1 MAGRILRAEHPLMP
15 VTNLTPEPEMPG
27 PTAGELVVRLG
38 LRFGIG
44 VGVASALWLLFL
56 QLTANNPFGPKQLL
70 GQLLVPFAVAGSQWL
85 LRRRLAPARPGVG
98 RAVAVGWLT
107 AALAA
112 AVAGASVWG
121 LAHGVGEAEL
131 AKNRAEMIELVRVQQ
146 QVRPKEK
153 RNAQFEA
160 EELRPMGQLTT
171 RDLAVGT
178 FTRVLLLGLVLAVP
192 SGLFLRK

>member
-1 MAGRILRAEHPLMP
+1 MLMQATDSPTTSAPLRP
-15 VTNLTPEPEMPG
+15 
-27 PTAGELVVRLG
+27 PTGEQIVQLS

-44 VGVASALWLLFL
+44 VGIAGALWLLFL
-56 QLTANNPFGPKQLL
+56 QLTGNNPFGPKQLL

-98 RAVAVGWLT
+98 RALAVGWLT
-107 AALAA
+107 ATLAA

-121 LAHGVGEAEL
+121 LAHGVGDAEL
-131 AKNRAEMIELVRVQQ
+131 AKNRAEMVELVRVQQ
-146 QVRPKEK
+146 QIRPKEK

-160 EELRPMGQLTT
+160 QELRQMAQITT
-171 RDLAVGT
+171 RDLAVAT
-178 FTRVLLLGLVLAVP
+178 FTRVLLLGMVLAVP

>member
-1 MAGRILRAEHPLMP
+1 MP
-15 VTNLTPEPEMPG
+15 ALNSTIESETPRP
-27 PTAGELVVRLG
+27 PTGKLIVRLG

-44 VGVASALWLLFL
+44 VGVVSAVWLLFL
-56 QLTANNPFGPKQLL
+56 QLTDNNPFGPKQLM

-85 LRRRLAPARPGVG
+85 LRRQLAPARPGVG
-98 RAVAVGWLT
+98 RALAVGWLT

-160 EELRPMGQLTT
+160 QELRQMGQITT

>member
-1 MAGRILRAEHPLMP
+1 MP
-15 VTNLTPEPEMPG
+15 TTSLPPTPETPRP
-27 PTAGELVVRLG
+27 PARELILRLG

-44 VGVASALWLLFL
+44 VGIVSAVWLLFL
-56 QLTANNPFGPKQLL
+56 QLTDNNPFGPKQLMS
-70 GQLLVPFAVAGSQWL
+70 QLLVPFAVAGSQWM
-85 LRRRLAPARPGVG
+85 LRRQLAPARAGVG
-98 RAVAVGWLT
+98 RALAVGWLT
-107 AALAA
+107 ATLAA

-146 QVRPKEK
+146 QIRPKEK

-160 EELRPMGQLTT
+160 QEIRQMGQITT